1 MPAELE
7 RIYGSL
13 GFGQRVL
20 YSNFVASLDGV
31 ASLGDTPSAGSV
43 ISGRNPA
50 DRFLLALLR
59 ACADAVLVGA
69 GTLRATPGHH
79 WTPQHT
85 FPALADEFAALRKSL
100 GRRPDP
106 RLVILT
112 RSGNIDPQHPALA
125 DGATVVT
132 PRRGV
137 LERLPKGTDLIATDD
152 LGKALGELRSRGFDV
167 LLTEGGP
174 HVMGELIAGG
184 MLDEVFLT
192 VSPVIAGRDQEMRLG
207 MAAGVELLPARAV
220 WGRLLSLRRHGDY
233 LFTRYGLPARGED
246 GEARG

>member
-13 GFGQRVL
+13 GFGKRVV

-31 ASLGDTPSAGSV
+31 TSLGDTPSAGSV

-59 ACADAVLVGA
+59 ACADGVLVGA

-100 GRRPDP
+100 GLKPDP
-106 RLVILT
+106 RLVVLT
-112 RSGNIDPQHPALA
+112 RSGNIDPRHPAFA

-137 LERLPKGTDLIATDD
+137 LERLPRGTDLIATDD
-152 LGKALGELRSRGFDV
+152 LGTALDELRSRGFEV

-174 HVMGELIAGG
+174 HVMGELVAGG

-192 VSPVIAGRDQEMRLG
+192 VSPVVAGRDQDTRLG
-207 MAAGVELLPARAV
+207 MVAGVELLPDRGV
-220 WGRLLSLRRHGDY
+220 WGRLLSLRRQGDY
-233 LFTRYGLPARGED
+233 LFLRYVLPARGED
-246 GEARG
+246 GEARC

>member
-1 MPAELE
+1 MV
-7 RIYGSL
+7 SL
-13 GFGQRVL
+13 GG
-20 YSNFVASLDGV
+20 
-31 ASLGDTPSAGSV
+31 TPSAGSV

-85 FPALADEFAALRKSL
+85 FPALADEFAALRESL
-100 GRRPDP
+100 GRKPDP

-112 RSGNIDPQHPALA
+112 RSGDIDPEHPAFA

-132 PRRGV
+132 ARQGV

-152 LGKALGELRSRGFDV
+152 LGEALHELRSRGFEV

-174 HVMGELIAGG
+174 QVMGELIAHGL
-184 MLDEVFLT
+184 LDEAFLT

-207 MAAGVELLPARAV
+207 MVAGVELLPARGV
-220 WGRLLSLRRHGDY
+220 WTRLLSLRRHGDY
-233 LFTRYGLPARGED
+233 LFLRYGLPARGED
-246 GEARG
+246 AEARG